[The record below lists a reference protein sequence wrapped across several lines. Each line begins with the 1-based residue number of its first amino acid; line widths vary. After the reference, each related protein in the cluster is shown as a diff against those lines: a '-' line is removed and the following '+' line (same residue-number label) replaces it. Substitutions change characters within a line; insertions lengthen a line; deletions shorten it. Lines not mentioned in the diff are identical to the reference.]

1 MSAIAF
7 GQSTVAGAIGGVVTN
22 PNKEVVP
29 NASVTVRNT
38 ETNKEDTATTD
49 DEGRFKVPGLQP
61 GTYAITINGAGFSP
75 YTQEATVEVGRE
87 TTINAALSIGP
98 VSGGTIEV
106 TADAPVINTSQQDF
120 SSNINRDFD

>member
-1 MSAIAF
+1 MSTIQRMSFVVFLVLASVTIAM
-7 GQSTVAGAIGGVVTN
+7 GQSTVTGAVGGIVSN
-22 PNKEVVP
+22 PNGEVVP

-38 ETNKEDTATTD
+38 ETNKEDSATTD
-49 DEGRFKVPGLQP
+49 DEGRFKVSGLQP

-106 TADAPVINTSQQDF
+106 T
-120 SSNINRDFD
+120 